1 MTSNAVDNKAED
13 QDMIESSLS
22 EESATNALP
31 NGANHEDNQN
41 GVVDINSVK
50 KKTKSEDG
58 VIMTSEEEDD
68 DAMDGEEEADVSS
81 KSALFS
87 PRLLDLKKR
96 EFIFDVSFQLIY
108 NCHLSI

>member
-1 MTSNAVDNKAED
+1 MTSNAVDNKAEH
-13 QDMIESSLS
+13 QDMIDSSLS

-50 KKTKSEDG
+50 KKTKSEDD

-96 EFIFDVSFQLIY
+96 EFIL
-108 NCHLSI
+108 